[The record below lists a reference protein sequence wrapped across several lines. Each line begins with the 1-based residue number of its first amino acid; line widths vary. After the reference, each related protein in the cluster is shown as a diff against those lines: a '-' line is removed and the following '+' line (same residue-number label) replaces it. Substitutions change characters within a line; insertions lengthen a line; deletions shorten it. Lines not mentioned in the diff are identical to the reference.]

1 MTQKAALNFCEND
14 LRVPAHLLE
23 IDTGEENISLKKHFL
38 RKHLLDKKCFRKH
51 LLEID
56 TVQENITLKTF
67 AWGNI
72 SLRKK
77 IASEN
82 TLRKHLLEID
92 SVQENISLK
101 TFAWGNICLRKKLLQ
116 KTYPKKTF
124 S

>member
-23 IDTGEENISLKKHFL
+23 IDTGEENIS
-38 RKHLLDKKCFRKH
+38 
-51 LLEID
+51 
-56 TVQENITLKTF
+56 LKTF

-92 SVQENISLK
+92 SVQENNAAQTEMNRCGAIHVWLGITESPYIFMNMIITIISM
-101 TFAWGNICLRKKLLQ
+101 
-116 KTYPKKTF
+116 
-124 S
+124 